1 MCIETLDGD
10 INIGNV
16 DIQDITITTNNG
28 NIAFGSATI
37 NHLQINTLDGNI
49 SFDNTAIM
57 QELACETK
65 NGNVIGTFSGNMAD
79 YSIVTETVG
88 GNSNLNSKVGG
99 DKTISISTQ
108 DGDIDISFDK

>member
-1 MCIETLDGD
+1 MGML
-10 INIGNV
+10 
-16 DIQDITITTNNG
+16 
-28 NIAFGSATI
+28 
-37 NHLQINTLDGNI
+37 
-49 SFDNTAIM
+49 
-57 QELACETK
+57 
-65 NGNVIGTFSGNMAD
+65 GTFSGNMAD